1 MCNKNIQKD
10 IKLYTKMLIV
20 IISRS
25 KALLV
30 VSVSSFFKY
39 VHSLNLS
46 MVKMYYSVKKER
58 EFKTRIGKTY
68 QDLLHF
74 YLGEKSQ
81 DMDQKVDK
89 PGQNIFCVHSI
100 TVSRAK

>member
-1 MCNKNIQKD
+1 
-10 IKLYTKMLIV
+10 MLIV

-30 VSVSSFFKY
+30 VLISSFCKY
-39 VHSLNLS
+39 MYSSNLS
-46 MVKMYYSVKKER
+46 IVKMYYSVKKER
-58 EFKTRIGKTY
+58 EFKNGIGEPY
-68 QDLLHF
+68 QNLLHF

-89 PGQNIFCVHSI
+89 PGQNILLC
-100 TVSRAK
+100 SRHCHKQS